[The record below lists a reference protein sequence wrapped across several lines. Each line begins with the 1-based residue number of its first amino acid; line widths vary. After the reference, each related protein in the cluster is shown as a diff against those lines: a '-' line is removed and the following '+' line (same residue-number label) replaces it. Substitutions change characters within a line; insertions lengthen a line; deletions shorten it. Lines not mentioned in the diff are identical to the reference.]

1 MKTIRLLYPDHVSGG
16 LDTYYFGANLLSH
29 ILPRN
34 DRQPLIKVD
43 IEPPDG
49 KNKHVT
55 DGIYAKE
62 QVLSGIVSAQ
72 KILAAQNPDRVITIG
87 GNCLVSLAPFDY
99 LHGLYPSC
107 GIVWIDAHPD
117 VSTTADGYPYA
128 HAMVLGTLLGSGDAS
143 LAATMRNPPFS
154 SSDILYVGLQE
165 LHDYQRNYLDTVKVN
180 YKVQTKEF
188 ISSSEISAFL
198 KRFSRILVHLDVDV
212 LDEHFFH
219 STYFANPQLVGDG
232 AGGGRMTMEKL
243 SEILR
248 LVANESNIAG
258 FTIAEYLPF
267 DEHRLH
273 KMLANIKLFTE

>member
-1 MKTIRLLYPDHVSGG
+1 MNDRVYIAIDLKSFYASVECVDRQLDPLTTNLVVADQDRTEKTICLAVSPALKARGISGRPRLFEV
-16 LDTYYFGANLLSH
+16 
-29 ILPRN
+29 
-34 DRQPLIKVD
+34 V
-43 IEPPDG
+43 
-49 KNKHVT
+49 
-55 DGIYAKE
+55 
-62 QVLSGIVSAQ
+62 Q
-72 KILAAQNPDRVITIG
+72 KIRQVNVQRQRFAPGRRFSGKSASAPELAANPALKLDCI
-87 GNCLVSLAPFDY
+87 
-99 LHGLYPSC
+99 
-107 GIVWIDAHPD
+107 IV
-117 VSTTADGYPYA
+117 
-128 HAMVLGTLLGSGDAS
+128 
-143 LAATMRNPPFS
+143 
-154 SSDILYVGLQE
+154 
-165 LHDYQRNYLDTVKVN
+165 
-180 YKVQTKEF
+180 
-188 ISSSEISAFL
+188 